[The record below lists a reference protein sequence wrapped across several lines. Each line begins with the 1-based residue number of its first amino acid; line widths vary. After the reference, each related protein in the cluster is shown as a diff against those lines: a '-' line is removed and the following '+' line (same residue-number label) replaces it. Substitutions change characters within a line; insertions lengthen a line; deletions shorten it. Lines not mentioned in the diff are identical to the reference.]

1 MNYKE
6 FRVEG
11 GRQLYKHFIKMPCGK
26 WPFWR
31 STEAQPKVV
40 TEKQDGLNGFVRDVF
55 NLRYLWVQILTPTR
69 PVWSWEND
77 STTLNLNN
85 SYRSMPTCH

>member
-11 GRQLYKHFIKMPCGK
+11 GRQLYKHFIEMPCAK

>member
-11 GRQLYKHFIKMPCGK
+11 RRQLYKHFIEMPCAK

-40 TEKQDGLNGFVRDVF
+40 TEKQDGWNGFVQDVF
-55 NLRYLWVQILTPTR
+55 NLRYLW
-69 PVWSWEND
+69 SK
-77 STTLNLNN
+77 S
-85 SYRSMPTCH
+85 